1 MRNLVKLS
9 VEKVDS
15 RKYRLMNNEVEA
27 VIESVIVPGSNEPQ
41 EGKILTT
48 ANLFGFWPKGKKLT
62 EIDIKVNREFY
73 NVFLTEEGVAI
84 LALDE
89 EEANEMLEPVVE
101 EEIEDI
107 KESKKILTRKTVDGN
122 DKKRLSQADKDA
134 YKAKFEKDYTLDK
147 RYLACKTI
155 KDKAIFLMEEN
166 FPISAIA
173 YVLDKRFQQIRSY
186 AVAYYGSNLKAI

>member
-1 MRNLVKLS
+1 
-9 VEKVDS
+9 
-15 RKYRLMNNEVEA
+15 
-27 VIESVIVPGSNEPQ
+27 EPQ

-89 EEANEMLEPVVE
+89 EEANEMLNPVVE
-101 EEIEDI
+101 EEIEDVR
-107 KESKKILTRKTVDGN
+107 ESKKILTRKTVDGN